1 MTALRGFPPI
11 GRTTLARSLAGVVIV
26 GNFLLNATALA
37 GSTADNSGVPA
48 LLQFAEQYNQ
58 QNLRQLSS
66 TLPAQ
71 QKGASKSKTPPGEL
85 SAEKKQKAPALRWQT
100 KEAELHRQ
108 RATISQLEKQ
118 IGLLQ
123 KSLAETPAVK
133 PPVPS
138 LDMKGL
144 SQLAQGVRQALAV
157 TPKEQQA
164 LASLK
169 QLQQQADQAE
179 LAVQELKNHNA
190 LLQKQVGTLQTEL
203 TANKSQ
209 SIQQVG
215 KERATLNSQLQ
226 AMKEDKATLQ
236 AHLATAQKDYQ
247 VLDVSNENVKK
258 QLVSA
263 KERDGQQQQQQEE
276 LKRQRVA
283 LQSEVDTQVAAV
295 ATLRAE
301 VTALQ
306 AQAPAQFD
314 KATLKKP
321 SGRQDYAAGVSLGEE
336 ILQMQAERQRWG
348 VNTDKQ
354 TILAGIIDTFAGQR
368 QLGDDELNQALIAS
382 ESRVTR
388 AREKTIAEQAKKGES
403 YLATFKKGKAVK
415 STAAGA
421 WYRVDY
427 AGDAPIPEGASLDV
441 VVKETLTNGTVIQD
455 MEAKGAVLTQ
465 TLDKF
470 PPLFQEALKTL
481 RNHGSLTLVVPPE
494 LAYGDKGYPP
504 NVPPNATMVYTLR
517 VAEIYPQVKQP
528 KASVAVK
535 AEKTAD

>member
-1 MTALRGFPPI
+1 MTALRGLPPI
-11 GRTTLARSLAGVVIV
+11 GRTKLSRSLVGMVIV
-26 GNFLLNATALA
+26 GNLWVNATALA
-37 GSTADNSGVPA
+37 GSTVDNSGVPA

-58 QNLRQLSS
+58 QNLRQSS
-66 TLPAQ
+66 PTLPAQ
-71 QKGASKSKTPPGEL
+71 QKGAGKPKTPPGEL

-100 KEAELHRQ
+100 KEAELQRQ
-108 RATISQLEKQ
+108 RATISQLEQQ

-123 KSLAETPAVK
+123 KSLAEK
-133 PPVPS
+133 PPVTQPVPS
-138 LDMKGL
+138 LDIKGL

-164 LASLK
+164 MASLK
-169 QLQQQADQAE
+169 QLQQQTDQAE
-179 LAVQELKNHNA
+179 QAVQALKNHNA

-209 SIQQVG
+209 AIQQAG
-215 KERATLNSQLQ
+215 KDRATLNSQLQ

-236 AHLATAQKDYQ
+236 
-247 VLDVSNENVKK
+247 
-258 QLVSA
+258 
-263 KERDGQQQQQQEE
+263 
-276 LKRQRVA
+276 
-283 LQSEVDTQVAAV
+283 SEVDSQVVTV

-301 VTALQ
+301 VTALL
-306 AQAPAQFD
+306 AKAPAQFD

-382 ESRVTR
+382 ESQVTN
-388 AREKTIAEQAKKGES
+388 AREKTIAEQAQKGES
-403 YLATFKKGKAVK
+403 YLAIFKKGKAVK
-415 STAAGA
+415 STTAGA

-481 RNHGSLTLVVPPE
+481 RNHGSLTLVVPPQ

-517 VAEIYPQVKQP
+517 VAEMYPQAK
-528 KASVAVK
+528 K
-535 AEKTAD
+535 

>member
-1 MTALRGFPPI
+1 MTALRGLPPM
-11 GRTTLARSLAGVVIV
+11 GRTILSRSLVGVVIV
-26 GNFLLNATALA
+26 GNLWVNATALA
-37 GSTADNSGVPA
+37 GSTVDNSGVPA

-58 QNLRQLSS
+58 QNLRQSSS
-66 TLPAQ
+66 TLPTQ
-71 QKGASKSKTPPGEL
+71 QKGAGKPKTPPGEL
-85 SAEKKQKAPALRWQT
+85 SAAKKQKAPALRWQI
-100 KEAELHRQ
+100 KEAELQRQ
-108 RATISQLEKQ
+108 RATISQLEQQ

-123 KSLAETPAVK
+123 KSLAEK
-133 PPVPS
+133 PPVTQPVPA

-169 QLQQQADQAE
+169 QLQQQTDQAE
-179 LAVQELKNHNA
+179 QAVQALKNHNA

-203 TANKSQ
+203 TANKTQ
-209 SIQQVG
+209 SIQQAG

-226 AMKEDKATLQ
+226 AMKEDKTTLQ

-247 VLDVSNENVKK
+247 VLDASNENVKK

-263 KERDGQQQQQQEE
+263 KERDEQQQEE

-283 LQSEVDTQVAAV
+283 LQSEVDSQAATV

-301 VTALQ
+301 LTALQ
-306 AQAPAQFD
+306 AKAPAQFD

-354 TILAGIIDTFAGQR
+354 TILAGIVDTFAGQR

-382 ESRVTR
+382 ESQVTN

-481 RNHGSLTLVVPPE
+481 RNHGSLTLVVPPQ

-517 VAEIYPQVKQP
+517 VAEMYPQAK
-528 KASVAVK
+528 K
-535 AEKTAD
+535 